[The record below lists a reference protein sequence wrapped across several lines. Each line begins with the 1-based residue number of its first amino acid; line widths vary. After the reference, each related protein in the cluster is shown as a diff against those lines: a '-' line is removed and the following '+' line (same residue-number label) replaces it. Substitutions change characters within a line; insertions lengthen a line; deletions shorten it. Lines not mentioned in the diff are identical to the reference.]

1 MAKLFAHRSENEQ
14 PVKNGTLFLWYFIT
28 FMVIIAQ
35 KSLISSYFFTL
46 NPSGYQTFCLIF
58 DIILLLVVIVHT
70 LYLTVKYIIQRL
82 RERKMEK

>member
-14 PVKNGTLFLWYFIT
+14 PVKKGTLFLWYFIA
-28 FMVIIAQ
+28 FMVIIPQ
-35 KSLISSYFFTL
+35 KSVISSYFFML

-82 RERKMEK
+82 KERKMEK